1 MTRHTDLDQFWAAD
15 RDDSDAKMEC
25 YFDRDTTNL
34 WHVYVGEMEI
44 FNLLSDTVIEA
55 LEREYAKHLR
65 SEREQSKTDAAIDRY
80 EASLV

>member
-44 FNLLSDTVIEA
+44 FNLLSNTVIEA

-65 SEREQSKTDAAIDRY
+65 KEADEHNLDLAIARM
-80 EASLV
+80 ECTA

>member
-65 SEREQSKTDAAIDRY
+65 KEADEHNLDLAIARMECAA
-80 EASLV
+80 